1 MSTKVTFTTRKVD
14 HGGEK
19 LKETIAALAKSDPH
33 VRVGI
38 FADAGTGGA
47 TRDGGLTNVEIAAI
61 HEFGAPEA
69 NIPERSF
76 IRSTFEA
83 NKPKYAGMVKK
94 LLPQVVEG
102 KRDVRWMFDV
112 IGQQI
117 VADINRKVRVEGVPP
132 PLKPET
138 IARKGSS
145 RALLDTGRMLA
156 SLTYLTVVANDKQA
170 AT

>member
-1 MSTKVTFTTRKVD
+1 MSHTGVKFSTRKID

-19 LKETIAALAKSDPH
+19 LKETIKELAKSDPH

-38 FADAGTGGA
+38 FANEGSGGQ
-47 TRDGGLTNVEIAAI
+47 THDGGLTNVEIAAV

-69 NIPERSF
+69 GIPERSF
-76 IRSTFEA
+76 IRSTFSA
-83 NKPKYAGMVKK
+83 QRAKYGAILKK
-94 LLPQVVEG
+94 LLPRVVEG
-102 KRDVRWMFDV
+102 KLEVRAMFDL

-145 RALLDTGRMLA
+145 RALIDTARMIGA
-156 SLTYLTVVANDKQA
+156 LTYVTVVGNRKA
-170 AT
+170 